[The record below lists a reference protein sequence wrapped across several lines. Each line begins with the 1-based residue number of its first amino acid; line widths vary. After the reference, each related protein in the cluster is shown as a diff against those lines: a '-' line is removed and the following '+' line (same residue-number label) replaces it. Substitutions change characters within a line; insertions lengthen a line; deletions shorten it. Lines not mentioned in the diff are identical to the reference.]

1 MGYGHLAAARIG
13 HPDGPLLV
21 AVGRNTCW
29 HAPSAEMGREVAS
42 GRNAWKF
49 MRFFAC
55 VMNMDP
61 CGSIG
66 NATLPLGG
74 LVCMQYADTCM
85 QHAPCSRMTR
95 ARFSMQLVHV
105 KHEMHSTWSHEK
117 IPDKIGWRKPPF
129 GMRMRRHV
137 HSCRMTHATSRIHVF
152 FAWEKKASANDEY
165 DPKVW
170 WREPPFGPSK
180 AGMPPQPLPER

>member
-1 MGYGHLAAARIG
+1 M
-13 HPDGPLLV
+13 GPLWVMGTSRPPGSATPTARYGCPLAEIHAGMRPV
-21 AVGRNTCW
+21 PRWAGRW
-29 HAPSAEMGREVAS
+29 HPAK
-42 GRNAWKF
+42 NARKF

-61 CGSIG
+61 YESIG

-95 ARFSMQLVHV
+95 AQFSMQLVHV

-117 IPDKIGWRKPPF
+117 IPDNIGWRKPPF

-152 FAWEKKASANDEY
+152 FAWEKKSFR
-165 DPKVW
+165 K
-170 WREPPFGPSK
+170 
-180 AGMPPQPLPER
+180 